1 MTPEKPKGLKSTTN
15 NPLLSH
21 AANSPSD
28 MDTDAGAEAKA
39 NINDV
44 IAVPEN
50 TTPVTGAE
58 EMDFHLLEDDFGGDW
73 STQI

>member
-1 MTPEKPKGLKSTTN
+1 
-15 NPLLSH
+15 
-21 AANSPSD
+21 

-50 TTPVTGAE
+50 ATPVTGAE